1 MCMGNQFPVYRFTI
15 RELRPGARS
24 SAAIVR
30 GARRLGLTKVRAAM
44 RSEIY
49 FVRGNI
55 APGECELLGRFL
67 FSDPVAQEFRVERCP
82 AAPEPDADVVEVT
95 YHPGVT
101 DPVADEILRSARE
114 LGVGGIEAA
123 STGQR
128 YEILCTEG
136 ERLSGAELGLLASR
150 FLANPVVQ
158 RYSLGRVEPAF
169 PGEGEANL
177 AVERLPV
184 HRLDDKGLR
193 ALNEERR
200 AALDF
205 GELAA
210 IRDYFRAESRPC
222 TDVEFEMIAQ
232 TWSEHCFHKT
242 FKATIDVA
250 GGEAAG
256 LPPRVDNILHT
267 YIKAATDEIGA
278 PWIVSAFKD
287 NAGIMEFDEEF
298 DVSFKVETHNHP
310 SAIEPFGGANTGVG
324 GVIRDVV
331 AVSARPI
338 AVTDVLC
345 FGLPEQDEGGNAA
358 SGISVEQLRS
368 GVVAGV
374 QDYGNKMGIPTVNG
388 GIHYHEKYASNPL
401 VYCGC
406 AGLAPKGAFSSEPRV
421 GDRIVVLGGRT
432 GRDGIRGATFSS
444 MTMDGATLETAGSS
458 VQIGA
463 PIVEKKVAEV
473 ILAARDAGLYTGI
486 TDCGAGGLSS
496 AVGEMA
502 QTLGGNVELSE
513 VRLKYPGLAPW
524 EIWLSEAQERMV
536 IAVPPEKMRALVA
549 LCDGADVEYCD
560 LGYFTGDGR
569 LVVHFGGETIL
580 DLSCE
585 FLHGGMPRRHL
596 AAAAPT
602 ARAVAP
608 STEQSAASAGD
619 SADGGAGEAPRPRG
633 AVARVFSSLE
643 DIYAAVMSHHS
654 VTSKAWALRRYDHE
668 VQGATRIGPF
678 AGAMQSGPSDAA
690 VLKPLE
696 TKGRRAIAI
705 SNGFNARYGEA
716 DSYNAAASAVDEAVR
731 NAVASGADPDR
742 IAIVD
747 NFCWGDPQKPE
758 NVWTLL
764 RAAKACHDA
773 SVAHAAPF
781 FCGKDSFNNEF
792 EGPDGTRVAIPPS
805 LLISAMGIVPDAALA
820 PTTDLKS
827 DSGLI
832 YLVGEFSPLL
842 EASALQDALSRKL
855 SGAAGSGGRAAEG
868 AGPAFSAEAPAVY
881 RKLHAAILGS
891 LVLACHDLSD
901 GGLGAALA
909 EMCIGGRR
917 GAAIDLGA
925 VVAAASP
932 LSAGGER
939 RRGGECD
946 LDDIALLLFGETNGC
961 LLVEVAPE
969 KASEFEA
976 AMGDAPCGKI
986 GQASGERLISIM
998 APDRAKTVV
1007 ALCALEDAF
1016 MSETAE
1022 ALGGVA
1028 AEGAPIAEDC
1038 DIGGRE

>member
-30 GARRLGLTKVRAAM
+30 GAQRLGLTKVRAAV

-67 FSDPVAQEFRVERCP
+67 FSDPITQEYLVELCPVAPDPDVDAVEI
-82 AAPEPDADVVEVT
+82 A

-114 LGVGGIEAA
+114 LGVRGIEAT

-128 YEILCTEG
+128 YEIVCSDG
-136 ERLSGAELGLLASR
+136 ERLSGAELRLLASR
-150 FLANPVVQ
+150 LLANPVVQ

-169 PGEGEANL
+169 PGEDEANL

-184 HRLDDKGLR
+184 HLLDDDGLR
-193 ALNEERR
+193 ALNEKRR

-210 IRDYFRAESRPC
+210 IRDYFRAEGRPC

-242 FKATIDVA
+242 FKAMIDVA

-256 LPPRVDNILHT
+256 LPPRVDNILRT

-345 FGLPEQDEGGNAA
+345 FGLPEQDEDGSAA
-358 SGISVEQLRS
+358 SGISVGQCRS

-406 AGLAPKGAFSSEPRV
+406 AGLAPAGAFFSEPRV

-463 PIVEKKVAEV
+463 PIVEKKVTEV

-502 QTLGGNVELSE
+502 QTLGGNIELSE

-536 IAVPPEKMRALVA
+536 IAVPPEKMGALVA
-549 LCDGADVEYCD
+549 LCGGSDVEYCD

-580 DLSCE
+580 DLACE
-585 FLHGGMPRRHL
+585 FLHEGMPRRRL
-596 AAAAPT
+596 VAAAPVS
-602 ARAVAP
+602 RVA
-608 STEQSAASAGD
+608 D
-619 SADGGAGEAPRPRG
+619 SPMPRG
-633 AVARVFSSLE
+633 ALTRAFSSLGG
-643 DIYAAVMSHHS
+643 IYAAVMSHHS
-654 VTSKAWALRRYDHE
+654 VTSKAWAVRRYDHE

-690 VLKPLE
+690 VIKPLE

-792 EGPDGTRVAIPPS
+792 EGPDGMRVAIPPS
-805 LLISAMGIVPDAALA
+805 LLISAVGIVPDIALA
-820 PTTDLKS
+820 PTTDLK
-827 DSGLI
+827 DDAGLI
-832 YLVGEFSPLL
+832 YLVGEFTPLF
-842 EASALQDALSRKL
+842 EASALQDALLRKIG
-855 SGAAGSGGRAAEG
+855 GAAGSEARGRRG
-868 AGPAFSAEAPAVY
+868 AGPAFSAAAPAVY
-881 RKLHAAILGS
+881 RKLHATIADS

-917 GAAIDLGA
+917 GAEIDLGA
-925 VVAAASP
+925 VGGAAAP

-939 RRGGECD
+939 WRGVEGD
-946 LDDIALLLFGETNGC
+946 LDDAALLLFGETNGC
-961 LLVEVAPE
+961 LLVEVAP
-969 KASEFEA
+969 KNAPEFETSMA
-976 AMGDAPCGKI
+976 GVPCRNI
-986 GQASGERLISIM
+986 GRSSGERCISM
-998 APDRAKTVV
+998 TASGLARTVV
-1007 ALCALEDAF
+1007 ALDALEDAF

-1022 ALGGVA
+1022 VLGDDTAEGAAAQGVA
-1028 AEGAPIAEDC
+1028 AEASG
-1038 DIGGRE
+1038 IGGRK